1 MHSWINN
8 RYFWLRRVVVFS
20 RHSRPVLLRTVSINL
35 WNCGVSVIWQGHLSR
50 CYSILKYTA
59 KGRLQRCSS
68 QVWFST
74 WLPWAMRMM
83 AMMMM
88 RPIWFFFFFNQPTNA
103 NVIFWLKQVTVQRP
117 YFDLQH
123 AKPRYGNEILMDKDR
138 KLLKMLLKSFEVIM
152 VSSLKKGEDE
162 ILEVLKCFKLFN
174 FGCHSQKKNCHG
186 NVAVVAWDHS

>member
-1 MHSWINN
+1 MCQLYGRDIFQGATLFLST
-8 RYFWLRRVVVFS
+8 LQKAAFS
-20 RHSRPVLLRTVSINL
+20 AVHHKCDFQHGYR
-35 WNCGVSVIWQGHLSR
+35 
-50 CYSILKYTA
+50 
-59 KGRLQRCSS
+59 GRWGWWRWWWWDQSD
-68 QVWFST
+68 
-74 WLPWAMRMM
+74 
-83 AMMMM
+83 
-88 RPIWFFFFFNQPTNA
+88 FFFFFNQPTNA